1 MGAMDGGEEGGKHRH
16 LKHHHHHHRHLKH
29 RASLLQGGQG
39 DSWSLLEEGENAEMK
54 ARAERELDQE
64 LARAKAPANLEQVR
78 ESLLK
83 QADAEEKSAEEWQRK
98 TSMLGGVPSSFVE
111 VGAPDSFADLDA
123 KLKALE
129 EKTKAELAKLQS
141 DTAAPSSFVEEGAP
155 DSFADLD
162 AKLKALE

>member
-29 RASLLQGGQG
+29 RASLLQGDQG

-83 QADAEEKSAEEWQRK
+83 QADAEEKS
-98 TSMLGGVPSSFVE
+98 VE
-111 VGAPDSFADLDA
+111 VGAPDSFADIDA

-129 EKTKAELAKLQS
+129 EKTKAELAKLQP
-141 DTAAPSSFVEEGAP
+141 DTGEMKLIADKEAKTLTLI
-155 DSFADLD
+155 DS
-162 AKLKALE
+162 